1 MAKNKMKSHR
11 GACKRMKVTGSGK
24 VKRNKAYK
32 SHILTKTQ
40 EGIKAGKGLLRSKEQ
55 AVQGSKPCG
64 NESVKKRI
72 CRQKAE
78 KETVQTAV
86 DSKNKCWSKNE
97 RLIIQQTY
105 ART

>member
-1 MAKNKMKSHR
+1 MARVKKGINAHKRHKKVLKQAKGYY
-11 GACKRMKVTGSGK
+11 GAK
-24 VKRNKAYK
+24 
-32 SHILTKTQ
+32 
-40 EGIKAGKGLLRSKEQ
+40 Q

-78 KETVQTAV
+78 KETVQTAL
-86 DSKNKCWSKNE
+86 DSKNKCRRKNE